1 MKKISVLCISFAV
14 AFVLLTGCLS
24 TGEATKEA
32 PKKKARYARELV
44 DWTGAKTGQD
54 MPEWL
59 VAADGGNETDLK
71 NADGLDSL
79 LAGKYWIVTKTERNS
94 NGIDSKILR
103 MTQEAAEAEYMQAIA
118 RTLNA
123 AVDTRF
129 SGVLSSN
136 DDSQK
141 TLTAAA
147 ATARFTGF
155 KKVRDGYILVNTTD
169 KTTGKETMTYEVIRI
184 YACPVDV
191 WQKQAAKYIQNLG
204 LNSDSADLKKAASMA
219 DELVKDLKPGF
230 AE

>member
-1 MKKISVLCISFAV
+1 M
-14 AFVLLTGCLS
+14 
-24 TGEATKEA
+24 
-32 PKKKARYARELV
+32 LV
-44 DWTGAKTGQD
+44 SWLTGQD

-155 KKVRDGYILVNTTD
+155 KKVRDGYILVNTAD